1 MRARLTSMSGRFH
14 LIPYITINFN
24 KMKKIVLLV
33 FLVGYTCAASA
44 QITLEKTYNY
54 STSIVE
60 LENQGYK
67 YYLMDV
73 PNEQCRI
80 YNLDHSLFKT
90 INCNVPGNFYLADI
104 KFVSQ
109 NLFDNDAGI
118 EILCVFYRYYS
129 SGQYYEYN
137 SKIINDDGS
146 LITSINGAQ
155 YNYINQTG
163 ENEYKLF
170 SYCFDYSVFPEKAWT
185 NIYGLPGEAVSSSL
199 ISSAE
204 NNFMEAFP
212 NPASNIVK
220 VEYSLPDNVN
230 DGILYLIDN
239 SGRQT
244 KTFRID
250 NHTNHLNLNVN
261 DFKSGIYHYF
271 IEYNNNRT
279 ASKKLVIR

>member
-1 MRARLTSMSGRFH
+1 
-14 LIPYITINFN
+14 
-24 KMKKIVLLV
+24 MKKNIFLVFV
-33 FLVGYTCAASA
+33 FLVGYIYAANA
-44 QITLEKTYNY
+44 QVTLEKTYNY

-60 LENQGYK
+60 LENLGYK

-90 INCNVPGNFYLADI
+90 INCNVPSNFYLADI

-146 LITSINGAQ
+146 LIASINGAQ

-170 SYCFDYSVFPEKAWT
+170 SYCFDYSVFPEKVWT

-199 ISSAE
+199 TSDVE
-204 NNFMEAFP
+204 NNFIEAFP
-212 NPASNIVK
+212 NPASSNVK
-220 VEYSLPDNVN
+220 VEYSLPENVN
-230 DGILYLIDN
+230 DGILYLLDN
-239 SGRQT
+239 TGRHI
-244 KTFRID
+244 KNFNID
-250 NHTNHLNLNVN
+250 NHTNHLNLNVT

-271 IEYNNNRT
+271 VEYNNIRT
-279 ASKKLVIR
+279 ASKQLVIR